1 MSKNQ
6 DNFGTINLIPIKKS
20 DDESNEFY
28 DSENDKSPKIAS
40 SLKKEN
46 SKQFSNQS
54 NKRQL
59 NFNKHVRISSASID
73 NNNIISNE
81 NYSRNNKL
89 LINKENSEDDLD
101 IKSLYQNCF
110 EGENTIEN
118 SNKIVNCSILIYGA
132 KASLEEIEYTFCK
145 SCDSNL
151 INPICIECINNCH
164 KGHNIK
170 KNFMKGHIQCFCGEH
185 LHKIENINNFNDNIQ
200 CNFSEWSEVS
210 NINVY
215 YTDNRGLPLCIFCHN
230 FCSKNKD
237 EDVLISNDENN
248 NNKIPNCSCQ
258 NELVH
263 GENRLL
269 LEKINEIPFN
279 NYEIISDFHPIQFL
293 NLIFKSPNSFNRTY
307 MEFNKMMVFYKD
319 STGFLSN
326 LSKYI
331 FSNSNFTDT
340 SAFFALKIFENFV
353 NYNKQTGLR
362 YYCEEIESFFN
373 FNTIKN
379 FMGEIGSK
387 TKDNLSY
394 WALRQKTVH
403 LFQKIYIG
411 NKTQLMGKYKIYDIE
426 NFHTLQRIV
435 LYQNNNNIFNESVDI
450 INFFL
455 ERIKDITSFG
465 FNHLE
470 AYNYINEIYSVF
482 KKLAEFNL
490 ISNGNMMRI
499 CLNVINLLS
508 IFSTMRNL
516 YFKNG
521 NKNKNFLNVNNINN
535 VIIIDDNTIN
545 NNDILWL
552 NESKFFLTLIKMLHY
567 FIYIYND
574 RLIEN
579 ILKNKEKYPTISSI
593 NNETVLFI
601 FNKTE
606 SGRLISKIT
615 IQILNILREHYKKQQ
630 MDKNYIKIMKNGMKI
645 LDFFLS
651 SSDSYLMQLNKFF
664 VNGKE
669 YMNILDVNEINNK
682 WYKICCEQKNLI
694 EEKYKDYFSF
704 KIGFDDVVDIVD
716 NSLNTINTNENVNDN
731 KKINDININN
741 ESNINENNNNN
752 INDNDN
758 FPLELKIGILK
769 SQFFYTI
776 AKFFNVLTYEISS
789 SNRNLKQYYSTFDKI
804 FSFFLNFIN
813 NSSDNSIII
822 LSHYI
827 FISLTKAPI
836 DYGLKI
842 FGLFF
847 KCITIIQIKEKI
859 LTFNKHII
867 KNLYQYLMFL
877 NKKKYKEINKCL
889 YLFLKCLDVFVLETL
904 TINVEITVF
913 KCKKILQNLNEK
925 FKIVHKFFNKEDDNK
940 SIHNS
945 NINDN
950 NEDENIINTK
960 SHKFKIDNKNYNK
973 INFEKKILS
982 KIFYIFIKLT
992 NNLFDFEINEDR
1004 LTLVNSFFKPSTIIT
1019 FLKSNEI
1026 YIRIRTELLR
1036 FLRKFYIDLKF
1047 NESNKS
1053 LYISSFVSNEDKLS
1067 FLKENE
1073 FLTNFD
1079 YPTKYISFLQ
1089 DLYNSDVNKIPFPI
1103 ANNNN
1108 NQNENVAQSNIIN
1121 NAKTHNNYFTKYFEK
1136 LNFDDFNDEIH
1147 EDIKTNLD
1155 YRMYDVLIYE
1165 IKNISIIL
1173 KSIKTYGEITDY
1185 FQNGIL
1191 IPLIYF
1197 VKKCFYVTHY
1207 FTGKEMLDLYNLIIM
1222 GISIKKFISGFNL
1235 DFWSDEEILIE
1246 ERNKEI
1252 QEKLEYTQEY
1262 VKNYVM
1268 INGEF
1273 CMAKEEIEE
1282 GLRDC
1287 RYMEDYKFNSFDYT
1301 VLYLI
1306 AEKHLFNIIKP
1317 FPPTKTSS
1325 KFSDAGDILNA
1336 KYIKKF
1342 EKNYF
1347 NVEDIDIIE
1356 KKSKKEREKIFTK
1369 EMEIQ
1374 RRFIRIYTLYKCSK
1388 ESITDDTNSS
1398 LFNALPEICLEFET
1412 NYHNLLTKILI
1423 YNGENKNKN
1432 QQFSKISYFLL
1443 FKLLS
1448 LQTTETQQ
1456 DVIELLGGN
1465 DSDNLGFMI
1474 NFKEELIKR
1483 IILLFLE
1490 FLNPCDKLISL
1501 NYIFA
1506 YNLIKVFKFLCE
1518 EHNNFFQGHL
1528 IKSISFDYFLY
1539 VPILFKSLK
1548 QENSNNNNNNN
1559 SHNNS
1564 MNYNNNANNDS
1575 SNINNSLILNDINVD
1590 EKSVLGEKN
1599 TIKFFDFFLHI
1610 LNKIILISKW
1620 TDLNNEDDNQNEYLF
1635 DLFSAILE
1643 LEIEII
1649 QGNKPEYLIYIGYP
1663 EKNIDNEDEEEGNEN
1678 ENKENNDN
1686 KDKNK
1691 ESESEDSLEKDLLF
1705 ENEEEDSKFTFQ
1717 IFVEEVIDLIFNDNV
1732 SLELIFQIRNQL
1744 MQFFTAILEEK
1755 NCNEEVQK
1763 FLIKNLNIHKVFNSI
1778 SSILKCYYIDN
1789 SDYNVN
1795 NNFNNNYNNILS
1807 TAINIDEINI
1817 DNNNLNS
1824 NNNLIDINNNNN
1836 INLVTQQTQEK
1847 SGKTMIFTSHKRLQL
1862 DYSNLTKIKKVHFNH
1877 KVYSYFKHEYFHNK
1891 EFSNSNEF
1899 QLANIF
1905 YKYIKLI
1912 SVQGKNEESDDLINK
1927 VNNMTETEALKKFAK
1942 SYKLLNSKKN
1952 KNLEIGNLLTENIK
1966 KFDNS
1971 FIEKFYVVKFF
1982 EIITETVEV
1991 RTEDFTNQTVIFTKL
2006 PDIQYLSN
2014 DTKFEFEKNVKRTN
2028 ETSKKNDLVGHVD
2041 LFIKE
2046 INFNKKITSKFN
2058 LFFGKINYDYI
2069 QWFSYFYA
2077 LAINLF
2083 MIFTLKGDNRIMPPD
2098 EQTIRERR
2106 EAPTI
2111 IKDLI
2116 QKSLNNWSDD
2126 YNKLVYIF
2134 VVINLIFIISWIYFR
2149 MPLYYRLD
2157 KIIYME
2163 ENNISDK
2170 NKLTLFDKIKII
2182 LIKSIWDR
2190 DYIST
2195 LIFEFF
2201 ISLIGAIMKRGEII
2215 YPFLLLAILDL
2226 NLDLK
2231 NIIISVKEKYKELGL
2246 TFVLMVLIM
2255 YVFSNVAFFFFD
2267 DDYAAEL
2274 EYKDDNVCSSL
2285 MFCFLTA
2292 LDSGLRARGGLGDS
2306 GERISFARY
2315 PGHYAGRII
2324 TDDLFFFIVIIIMI
2338 DLVFGI
2344 VIEAFNHLG
2353 VKELKQKNDV
2363 TNHCFICHINKAT
2376 VEKNRQN
2383 FNEHRKKTH
2392 YLWNYVDY
2400 MISLKFSDIHDL
2412 NAINSYA
2419 REKLDNKDI
2428 SWLPTYKDY
2437 SSGDEKRKNDEN
2449 EDEFEIADENINK
2462 YQVKEV

>member
-1 MSKNQ
+1 MSEN
-6 DNFGTINLIPIKKS
+6 DNILGTINLIPIKKS
-20 DDESNEFY
+20 DDESNDFY
-28 DSENDKSPKIAS
+28 DSENDNSPKIS
-40 SLKKEN
+40 SAFKKD
-46 SKQFSNQS
+46 KQMS
-54 NKRQL
+54 NKRQSNL
-59 NFNKHVRISSASID
+59 NKHVRISLSSE
-73 NNNIISNE
+73 NNIISSE
-81 NYSRNNKL
+81 NLNNKL
-89 LINKENSEDDLD
+89 LINKENNEDDLD
-101 IKSLYQNCF
+101 LKLLFENCY
-110 EGENTIEN
+110 EGENTLEN
-118 SNKIVNCSILIYGA
+118 SNKIPKCSILIYGA
-132 KASLEEIEYTFCK
+132 KASFEEIEYSFCK

-170 KNFMKGHIQCFCGEH
+170 KNFMKGHIQCFCGEN

-200 CNFSEWSEVS
+200 CNFAEWSEIS
-210 NINVY
+210 KINVY
-215 YTDNRGLPLCIFCHN
+215 FNDNRGFPLCIFCHN

-237 EDVLISNDENN
+237 EDVLISNEE

-258 NELVH
+258 NEFVH

-269 LEKINEIPFN
+269 LEKINEIPLN
-279 NYEIISDFHPIQFL
+279 NYEIISDFHPIQIL
-293 NLIFKSPNSFNRTY
+293 NLIFKSKNSFNRTF
-307 MEFNKMMVFYKD
+307 MEFNKMIVFYKD
-319 STGFLSN
+319 TTGFLIN
-326 LSKYI
+326 LSKYNL
-331 FSNSNFTDT
+331 SNSNFTET
-340 SAFFALKIFENFV
+340 SAFFALKVFENFV
-353 NYNKQTGLR
+353 NFNRKTGLR
-362 YYCEEIESFFN
+362 YYCEEIEQFFN
-373 FNTIKN
+373 FVIIKN
-379 FMGEIGSK
+379 FMGKIGTK

-394 WALRQKTVH
+394 WALRQKAIH
-403 LFQKIYIG
+403 LFHKIYIG
-411 NKTQLMGKYKIYDIE
+411 NRTQLMGKFKIFDIE
-426 NFHTLQRIV
+426 NYHPLQRII
-435 LYQNNNNIFNESVDI
+435 LYQNNINFFAESCDI
-450 INFFL
+450 INFL
-455 ERIKDITSFG
+455 IERMKDITSFG
-465 FNHLE
+465 FNHIE
-470 AYNYINEIYSVF
+470 AYSYINEIYSVF
-482 KKLAEFNL
+482 KKFAEFNL
-490 ISNGNMMRI
+490 ITNGNMMRI

-508 IFSTMRNL
+508 IFSMMRNL
-516 YFKNG
+516 YLKKEINKN
-521 NKNKNFLNVNNINN
+521 NKNFNNTTTI
-535 VIIIDDNTIN
+535 IN
-545 NNDILWL
+545 NNNDNINEINKKKIDNNEIFWL
-552 NESKFFLTLIKMLHY
+552 NESKFLMILIKMLHY

-579 ILKNKEKYPTISSI
+579 ILLNKEKYPTVSSI

-606 SGRLISKIT
+606 LGRLISKIT
-615 IQILNILREHYKKQQ
+615 IQVLNILREHYKEKE
-630 MDKNYIKIMKNGMKI
+630 DNNVYCKIMKNGMKI
-645 LDFFLS
+645 LDFLLS
-651 SSDSYLMQLNKFF
+651 NSDSYLMQLNKFF

-669 YMNILDVNEINNK
+669 YMNILNVNEDNNN
-682 WYKICCEQKNLI
+682 WYKICCEQRNLI

-704 KIGFDDVVDIVD
+704 KIGFDDVVNFVD
-716 NSLNTINTNENVNDN
+716 DSLNKINT
-731 KKINDININN
+731 
-741 ESNINENNNNN
+741 NNNNN
-752 INDNDN
+752 NNNENENENENYDN
-758 FPLELKIGILK
+758 FSLELKIGILK
-769 SQFFYTI
+769 SQIFNTI
-776 AKFFNVLTYEISS
+776 AKLFNVLTYEISS
-789 SNRNLKQYYSTFDKI
+789 SNLNLKKYYSTFDKI
-804 FSFFLNFIN
+804 FYFFFNFIN
-813 NSSDNSIII
+813 DSSDNSLII

-827 FISLTKAPI
+827 FNSLSKAPI
-836 DYGLKI
+836 HYGLK
-842 FGLFF
+842 LFDLIL
-847 KCITIIQIKEKI
+847 KCMSIIQNKDKI
-859 LTFNKHII
+859 LAFNKHII
-867 KNLYQYLMFL
+867 KNLFNYLLFL
-877 NKKKYKEINKCL
+877 NNKKYEEINKCL
-889 YLFLKCLDVFVLETL
+889 FLFLQCLDVFILQTL
-904 TINVEITVF
+904 TINIENSVF
-913 KCKKILQNLNEK
+913 KCKKILLNLNEK
-925 FKIVHKFFNKEDDNK
+925 FKIVYKFFNKEEENK
-940 SIHNS
+940 NNNNNIIIIENS
-945 NINDN
+945 
-950 NEDENIINTK
+950 DENIINTK
-960 SHKFKIDNKNYNK
+960 NQKYKIDNKNYNK
-973 INFEKKILS
+973 INFEKKLIS
-982 KIFYIFIKLT
+982 KIFYIFIKLI
-992 NNLFDFEINEDR
+992 NNLFDFELNEDR
-1004 LTLVNSFFKPSTIIT
+1004 ITLMNVVNPNEIISF
-1019 FLKSNEI
+1019 LQSNEI

-1036 FLRKFYIDLKF
+1036 FLRKFYIDLKY
-1047 NESNKS
+1047 NENNKP
-1053 LYISSFVSNEDKLS
+1053 YFISSLVSNEDKLN

-1079 YPTKYISFLQ
+1079 YPTKFISFLQ
-1089 DLYNSDVNKIPFPI
+1089 DFYNSDVCKIPIPI
-1103 ANNNN
+1103 
-1108 NQNENVAQSNIIN
+1108 EIK
-1121 NAKTHNNYFTKYFEK
+1121 KTHKKNNYSKYLDK
-1136 LNFDDFNDEIH
+1136 LTFDDFNDEIH
-1147 EDIKTNLD
+1147 EEMKTSFD
-1155 YRMYDVLIYE
+1155 YKIYDVLNYE
-1165 IKNISIIL
+1165 IKNISNIL
-1173 KSIKTYGEITDY
+1173 KHVKNYGEITDY

-1197 VKKCFYVTHY
+1197 IKKCFYIAHY
-1207 FTGKEMLDLYNLIIM
+1207 FTGKEMLDLYNLIFM
-1222 GISIKKFISGFNL
+1222 GISIKKFISNFNL
-1235 DFWSDEEILIE
+1235 DFWSDEEMLIE
-1246 ERNKEI
+1246 EKNKEI
-1252 QEKLEYTQEY
+1252 EEKFEFAQEY
-1262 VKNYVM
+1262 VKNYIM
-1268 INGEF
+1268 IDGEF
-1273 CMAKEEIEE
+1273 CMAKDDIEE
-1282 GLRDC
+1282 GLKDC
-1287 RYMEDYKFNSFDYT
+1287 QYMEDYKFNTFDFT

-1306 AEKHLFNIIKP
+1306 AEKHLFNLIKS

-1325 KFSDAGDILNA
+1325 KFSDSGEILDNV
-1336 KYIKKF
+1336 YIKKF

-1347 NVEDIDIIE
+1347 NVEDIVKIE
-1356 KKSKKEREKIFTK
+1356 KKNKKEREKLLTK
-1369 EMEIQ
+1369 EEEIR
-1374 RRFIRIYTLYKCSK
+1374 RRFIRIFTLYKCSK
-1388 ESITDDTNSS
+1388 ESITNENNSS
-1398 LFNALPEICLEFET
+1398 LFTALPEICLEFET

-1423 YNGENKNKN
+1423 NNGENKND
-1432 QQFSKISYFLL
+1432 QFSKISYFLL

-1465 DSDNLGFMI
+1465 DTENLGFMI
-1474 NFKEELIKR
+1474 SFKEELINR
-1483 IILLFLE
+1483 IILLFIE

-1501 NYIFA
+1501 NYIYA

-1528 IKSISFDYFLY
+1528 IRSVSFDYFLS

-1559 SHNNS
+1559 SIE
-1564 MNYNNNANNDS
+1564 NNNNLSNEQS
-1575 SNINNSLILNDINVD
+1575 SLTKNKINNE
-1590 EKSVLGEKN
+1590 EKSFLGEKN
-1599 TIKFFDFFLHI
+1599 SIKFFDFFLHI
-1610 LNKIILISKW
+1610 LNKIILVSKW
-1620 TDLNNEDDNQNEYLF
+1620 SDLNNEDINNQNEYLY

-1649 QGNKPEYLIYIGYP
+1649 QGNKPEYLIHIGYP
-1663 EKNIDNEDEEEGNEN
+1663 EKNIDDSSESSEKKEN
-1678 ENKENNDN
+1678 ESGNL
-1686 KDKNK
+1686 
-1691 ESESEDSLEKDLLF
+1691 LEKNLLF
-1705 ENEEEDSKFTFQ
+1705 ENEEENKFTFQ

-1789 SDYNVN
+1789 SNYENENNKFTN
-1795 NNFNNNYNNILS
+1795 NNNIILS
-1807 TAINIDEINI
+1807 TAINIDEINV
-1817 DNNNLNS
+1817 DNNNL
-1824 NNNLIDINNNNN
+1824 INNN
-1836 INLVTQQTQEK
+1836 INLLNQQTEEK
-1847 SGKTMIFTSHKRLQL
+1847 TGKTMIFNSHKRLQL
-1862 DYSNLTKIKKVHFNH
+1862 DFSNLTKIKKVHFNH
-1877 KVYSYFKHEYFHNK
+1877 KVYSYFKHEYFHNN

-1942 SYKLLNSKKN
+1942 SYKILNNKKN

-1982 EIITETVEV
+1982 ENITETVEV
-1991 RTEDFTNQTVIFTKL
+1991 RMEDFSNQTVIFTKL

-2028 ETSKKNDLVGHVD
+2028 ETSKKNDLVDHVD

-2083 MIFTLKGDNRIMPPD
+2083 MIFTLKGDNRIMNPD
-2098 EQTIRERR
+2098 DKTIKIRR
-2106 EAPTI
+2106 ENPNEI
-2111 IKDLI
+2111 DDLI
-2116 QKSLNNWSDD
+2116 KKSLNQWA
-2126 YNKLVYIF
+2126 NKYDKLIIIF
-2134 VVINLIFIISWIYFR
+2134 VIINFIFIISWIYFR

-2157 KIIYME
+2157 KILYME
-2163 ENNISDK
+2163 ENNISNK
-2170 NKLTLFDKIKII
+2170 NKLSLFDKIKII

-2195 LIFEFF
+2195 LIFEFI
-2201 ISLIGAIMKRGEII
+2201 ISLIGAIMHRGEII

-2246 TFVLMVLIM
+2246 TFLLMVLIM
-2255 YVFSNVAFFFFD
+2255 YMFSNIAFFFFD
-2267 DDYAAEL
+2267 EDYAAEI
-2274 EYKDDNVCSSL
+2274 EYQEDNVCSSL

-2306 GERISFARY
+2306 GERISYARF
-2315 PGHYAGRII
+2315 PGHYVRRII

-2353 VKELKQKNDV
+2353 AKEQKQKNDV

-2437 SSGDEKRKNDEN
+2437 STGDEKRKIDEN
-2449 EDEFEIADENINK
+2449 ENELEIADENINK